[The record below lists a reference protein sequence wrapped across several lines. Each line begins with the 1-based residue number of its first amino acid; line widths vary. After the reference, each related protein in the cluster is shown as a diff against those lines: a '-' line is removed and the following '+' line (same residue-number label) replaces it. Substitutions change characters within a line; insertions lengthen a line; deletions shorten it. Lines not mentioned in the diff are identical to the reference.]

1 MSIWLCLYCKGVLF
15 VFDLIS
21 FHREVGVAFTINKKH
36 MPKKLDDLFKFIQL
50 IVGNKEVW
58 VQLCD
63 YKAPCLLSSV
73 HRCGYIF
80 EATKHN
86 EVAEFLIVGLSI
98 STGMPPLLWTFRFP
112 WLFKTLLGFCS
123 RTVTNK
129 ILVWRGVCFSPY
141 YQACCQIY

>member
-1 MSIWLCLYCKGVLF
+1 MSIWLCLCCKGVLF
-15 VFDLIS
+15 VFDFIS

-50 IVGNKEVW
+50 IRRSESSYVTTKP
-58 VQLCD
+58 LAYC
-63 YKAPCLLSSV
+63 PLSTGV
-73 HRCGYIF
+73 
-80 EATKHN
+80 ATFLKLQRIMQ
-86 EVAEFLIVGLSI
+86 VAEFLIVGLSV

-123 RTVTNK
+123 LTVTNK